1 MKRVFLIVLDSV
13 GIGYAPDAKKFG
25 DVGAN
30 TLRSCW
36 ETDKLHI
43 PNLIKLGISDI
54 EGVDYLEKCD
64 TPTAIRARMQEL
76 SLGKDTTTGHF
87 EIAGLYSDTPMPTYP
102 AGFPHSIIS
111 EFERR
116 TGRTVICNKPY
127 SGTDVIRDF
136 GKEHIKT
143 GALIVYTSADSV
155 FQIAAH
161 EDVVPL
167 DLLYSYCEIAREI
180 LVGEHAVGRVIA
192 RPFITEN
199 GSFKR
204 SAYRRDFSLKP
215 KRPTMLDAISA
226 SGLSVIS
233 VGKIYDIFAGV
244 GVTESHK
251 THSNAEGMEKTIELT
266 GVDFSGLA
274 FINLVDFDSSFGHRQ
289 NALGYA
295 EALSEFDT
303 YLGTLIKSLRPDDAL
318 IITAD
323 HGCDPSDSHTD
334 HTREY
339 VPLLIYGKNVAPMNA
354 GTLVG
359 FGSVAKIVTDML
371 NVDFTPEAKDSCEKI
386 KKCYDKA
393 N

>member
-13 GIGYAPDAKKFG
+13 GIGYAPDAERFG

-36 ETDKLHI
+36 ETGKLNI
-43 PNLIKLGISDI
+43 PNLTRLGISDI
-54 EGVDYLEKCD
+54 EGVDYLKKSD
-64 TPTAIRARMQEL
+64 TPTAIRARLAEL
-76 SLGKDTTTGHF
+76 SLGKDTTTGHW

-102 AGFPHSIIS
+102 NGFPNSLIS

-116 TGRTVICNKPY
+116 VGRAVICNKPY
-127 SGTDVIRDF
+127 SGTDVIRDY
-136 GKEHIKT
+136 GEEHMKS

-161 EDVVPL
+161 EDIVPL
-167 DLLYSYCEIAREI
+167 DLLYSYCEIVRELLI
-180 LVGEHAVGRVIA
+180 GEHAVGRVIA
-192 RPFITEN
+192 RPFVTEN
-199 GSFKR
+199 GEFKR

-215 KRPTMLDAISA
+215 KKPTMLDAISDA
-226 SGLSVIS
+226 GLSVIS

-266 GVDFSGLA
+266 SCDFEGLA

-289 NALGYA
+289 NAVGYA

-303 YLGTLIKSLRPDDAL
+303 YLEKLLPSLSPDDAL

-339 VPLLIYGKNVAPMNA
+339 VPLLIYGRDITPMNA
-354 GTLVG
+354 GTLTG
-359 FGSVAKIVTDML
+359 FGTIAGIVTDML
-371 NVDFTPEAKDSCEKI
+371 GIKFTPDTCDTFDSIRECYS
-386 KKCYDKA
+386 KK
-393 N
+393 